1 MRPDEMVISHKH
13 RFIFIKTAKTAGTSI
28 EAFLSP
34 HCGPDDVFTPTF
46 PIVEGHQPRNWQQS
60 FFPLNELLSFNYEV
74 DRTNFVERRFFTPKR
89 TLADM
94 LKRRKRNGQSTSS
107 NRPPP
112 LQPSVGA
119 AAS

>member
-1 MRPDEMVISHKH
+1 MVISHKH